1 MPSASVETLPGTSS
15 CVKVKVVCA
24 VAEALPN
31 ARATATIAKEI
42 LRAFMFLLSLQLSIV
57 AGNGPDKFE
66 SNVNKKNLNA
76 RMGKRD
82 VSQRIEDETRI
93 QYPRP
98 FAGFAKLGF

>member
-24 VAEALPN
+24 MAEALPN

-57 AGNGPDKFE
+57 AGNAPGKFE

-76 RMGKRD
+76 KNGKERRIATHRRRD
-82 VSQRIEDETRI
+82 TYQH
-93 QYPRP
+93 PRP
-98 FAGFAKLGF
+98 FGVLRRW